1 MLFGQ
6 DGADEADESVAVG
19 EDADD
24 IGAAADLLVQAF
36 LRVVGPDLPPDLFR
50 ERGEREQVGPG
61 LVEMVGDRGQLLGQG
76 VDDPVELYVG
86 DRLIAR
92 GELTELDG
100 DNAGQL
106 AVRLTEVANLRGGL

>member
-1 MLFGQ
+1 MDDVTDTIPCRQ
-6 DGADEADESVAVG
+6 VPIEVTISVGRARPLVR
-19 EDADD
+19 
-24 IGAAADLLVQAF
+24 DLLRLSKDAV
-36 LRVVGPDLPPDLFR
+36 L
-50 ERGEREQVGPG
+50 
-61 LVEMVGDRGQLLGQG
+61 QLARR

-92 GELTELDG
+92 GELTELEG